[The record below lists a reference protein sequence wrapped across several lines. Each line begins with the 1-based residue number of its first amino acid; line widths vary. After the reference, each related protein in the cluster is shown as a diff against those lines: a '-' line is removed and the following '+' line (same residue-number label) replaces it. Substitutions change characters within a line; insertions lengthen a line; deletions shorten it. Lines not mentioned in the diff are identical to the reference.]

1 MVNIINSTLPVR
13 MQILEKRAYNRYV
26 LLLNTKKLET
36 KSLIELEVGE
46 EYLAEVYEDKGVIS
60 FKNLLKKPKIRLF
73 EEGTELIEK
82 LLQEGDE
89 KAWYKKFIIQRLME
103 SKSAYEFEIYK
114 EMFFAFF
121 EGIYH
126 IPFVYEGNRALFEA
140 KKNGNILE
148 VYLYFEIFGA
158 LKIIIDNGKIT
169 RIQTPFAKVAHFL
182 NEYFKFEVV
191 NTLNPMFV
199 FKRLMDIKG

>member
-1 MVNIINSTLPVR
+1 MNIINSTLPVR

-36 KSLIELEVGE
+36 KSMIELEVGE
-46 EYLAEVYEDKGVIS
+46 EYLAEVYEDRGVIS

-73 EEGTELIEK
+73 EQGGEFIER
-82 LLQEGDE
+82 LLEYADE
-89 KAWYKKFIIQRLME
+89 DGWYKKAVIQGLLN
-103 SKSAYEFEIYK
+103 SSHTYEFEVYK

-121 EGIYH
+121 EGVYH

-140 KKNGNILE
+140 RKNGNILE

-158 LKIIIDNGKIT
+158 LKIIVNDGKVE
-169 RIQTPFAKVAHFL
+169 RIQTPFSKVAQFL
-182 NEYFKFEVV
+182 NEHFKFEVV
-191 NTLNPMFV
+191 SSLQPMFV

>member
-1 MVNIINSTLPVR
+1 M
-13 MQILEKRAYNRYV
+13 
-26 LLLNTKKLET
+26 LLNTKKIET
-36 KSLIELEVGE
+36 KSMIELEVGE

-73 EEGTELIEK
+73 EEGIELIEK
-82 LLQEGDE
+82 LLEIGDE
-89 KAWYKKFIIQRLME
+89 NAWYKNFIIQKLIE
-103 SKSAYEFEIYK
+103 SKSAYEFENYK

-140 KKNGNILE
+140 KKNGDILE

-158 LKIIIDNGKIT
+158 MKIFIKEGRVI
-169 RIQTPFAKVAHFL
+169 RIQTPFAKVAQFL
-182 NEYFKFEVV
+182 SQYFKFELT
-191 NTLNPMFV
+191 NTLLPMFV

>member
-1 MVNIINSTLPVR
+1 MNIINSTLPVR
-13 MQILEKRAYNRYV
+13 MQILEKKSYNRYIM
-26 LLLNTKKLET
+26 LLNTKKIET
-36 KSLIELEVGE
+36 KSMIELEVGE

-73 EEGTELIEK
+73 EEGIELIEK
-82 LLQEGDE
+82 LLEIGDE
-89 KAWYKKFIIQRLME
+89 NAWYKNFIIQKLIE
-103 SKSAYEFEIYK
+103 SKSAYEFENYK

-140 KKNGNILE
+140 KKNGDILE

-158 LKIIIDNGKIT
+158 MKIFIKEGRVI
-169 RIQTPFAKVAHFL
+169 RIQTPFAKVAQFL
-182 NEYFKFEVV
+182 SQYFKFELT
-191 NTLNPMFV
+191 NTLLPMFV

>member
-1 MVNIINSTLPVR
+1 MVNIINSTLPIR
-13 MQILEKRAYNRYV
+13 MQILEKKSYNRYV

-36 KSLIELEVGE
+36 KSMIELEVGE

-60 FKNLLKKPKIRLF
+60 FKNLLKKPNIKLF
-73 EEGTELIEK
+73 EEGNLIIEK
-82 LLQEGDE
+82 LLEHGDE
-89 KAWYKKFIIQRLME
+89 NSWYKNYIVNKIIE
-103 SKSAYEFEIYK
+103 SKNAYEYEIYK

-126 IPFVYEGNRALFEA
+126 IPFVYGSERALFEA
-140 KKNGNILE
+140 KKSGKNVE

-158 LKIIIDNGKIT
+158 LKIYINDGKVI
-169 RIQTPFAKVAHFL
+169 RIQTPFAKVAQFL
-182 NEYFKFEVV
+182 HEYFKFEVV
-191 NTLNPMFV
+191 STLSPLFV

>member
-13 MQILEKRAYNRYV
+13 MQILEKKSYNRYIM
-26 LLLNTKKLET
+26 LLNTKKIET
-36 KSLIELEVGE
+36 KSMIELEVGE

-73 EEGTELIEK
+73 EEGIELIEK
-82 LLQEGDE
+82 LLEIGDE
-89 KAWYKKFIIQRLME
+89 NAWYKNFIIQKLIE
-103 SKSAYEFEIYK
+103 SKSAYEFENYK

-140 KKNGNILE
+140 KKNGDILE

-158 LKIIIDNGKIT
+158 MKIFIKEGRVI
-169 RIQTPFAKVAHFL
+169 RIQTPFAKVAQFL
-182 NEYFKFEVV
+182 SQYFKFELT
-191 NTLNPMFV
+191 NTLLPMFV